1 MSIGKRS
8 VCESVCQCVRE
19 SVRPCVRVSVCTCVR
34 VSVCLL
40 ICSRLF
46 SQLATASHHCNTSFH
61 MAIVEIHVV
70 VS

>member
-1 MSIGKRS
+1 MSVSLCAS
-8 VCESVCQCVRE
+8 VSV
-19 SVRPCVRVSVCTCVR
+19 SPFVRVSVCTCVR